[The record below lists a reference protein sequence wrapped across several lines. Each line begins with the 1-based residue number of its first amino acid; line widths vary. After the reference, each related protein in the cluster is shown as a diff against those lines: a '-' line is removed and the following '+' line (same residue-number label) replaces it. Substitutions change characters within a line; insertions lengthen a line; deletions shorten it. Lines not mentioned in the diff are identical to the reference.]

1 MLLRLLVT
9 WGRAAAAAVVMLA
22 GTDWSVEGDC
32 NDLAP
37 TVDVIKYWGWF
48 FEGVTAADA
57 T

>member
-1 MLLRLLVT
+1 
-9 WGRAAAAAVVMLA
+9 MLA